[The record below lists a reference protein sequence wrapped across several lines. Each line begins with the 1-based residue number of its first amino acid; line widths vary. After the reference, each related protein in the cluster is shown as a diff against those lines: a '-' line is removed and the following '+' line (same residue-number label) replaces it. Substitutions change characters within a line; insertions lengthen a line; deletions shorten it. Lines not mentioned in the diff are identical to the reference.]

1 LGNDFFSNP
10 HIPTGRKELVMD
22 ITNTNTH
29 ISPVKRTRDAWEYLS
44 ISRSA
49 FLKLVALGYIPKG
62 IKLTPNGRAVCW
74 RTADLDAYLKSRG
87 V

>member
-1 LGNDFFSNP
+1 MGTRHNY
-10 HIPTGRKELVMD
+10 H
-22 ITNTNTH
+22 
-29 ISPVKRTRDAWEYLS
+29 SPIKRTKEAWEYLR

-49 FLKLVALGYIPKG
+49 FLKLVAQGHLPRG

>member
-1 LGNDFFSNP
+1 MNIGEVNLKP
-10 HIPTGRKELVMD
+10 
-22 ITNTNTH
+22 
-29 ISPVKRTRDAWEYLS
+29 SPVKRTKDAWKYLS

-49 FLKLVALGYIPKG
+49 FLKLVALGHIPRG
-62 IKLTPNGRAVCW
+62 IKLTPNGRAICW